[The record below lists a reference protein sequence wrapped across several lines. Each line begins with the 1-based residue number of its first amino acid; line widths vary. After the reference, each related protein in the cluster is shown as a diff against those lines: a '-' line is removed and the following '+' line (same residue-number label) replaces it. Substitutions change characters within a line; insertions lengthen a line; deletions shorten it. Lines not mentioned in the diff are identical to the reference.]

1 MNVSTKVLIVDDDP
15 TLTETFQRFLEL
27 KKFEVRVANSGTAG
41 IELARQWSPDV
52 ISLDL
57 MMPGVDGWQ
66 VCAAIREFSRAPI
79 LIYSAVI
86 NPELVERAL
95 DEGANDYL
103 VKPTPSGVVASRLQR
118 LARYSRAN
126 SLDEHPQPGVED
138 PPP

>member
-1 MNVSTKVLIVDDDP
+1 MSTKLLIVDDDP
-15 TLTETFQRFLEL
+15 TLTETLKRFLEL
-27 KKFEVRVANSGTAG
+27 KKFEVMVANSGSTG

-86 NPELVERAL
+86 NPEAVERAL

-103 VKPTPSGVVASRLQR
+103 VKPTPPGVVASRLQR
-118 LARYSRAN
+118 LARYTRAN
-126 SLDEHPQPGVED
+126 SVDDHP
-138 PPP
+138 

>member
-1 MNVSTKVLIVDDDP
+1 MNVSTKLLIVDDDP
-15 TLTETFQRFLEL
+15 TLTETLQRFLEL
-27 KKFEVRVANSGTAG
+27 KKFAVRVANSGSAG
-41 IELARQWSPDV
+41 IELARRWSPDV

-57 MMPGVDGWQ
+57 MMPGIDGWQ

-103 VKPTPSGVVASRLQR
+103 VKPTPPGVVASRLQR
-118 LARYSRAN
+118 LARFSRAN
-126 SLDEHPQPGVED
+126 SVDEPPQTGGQD